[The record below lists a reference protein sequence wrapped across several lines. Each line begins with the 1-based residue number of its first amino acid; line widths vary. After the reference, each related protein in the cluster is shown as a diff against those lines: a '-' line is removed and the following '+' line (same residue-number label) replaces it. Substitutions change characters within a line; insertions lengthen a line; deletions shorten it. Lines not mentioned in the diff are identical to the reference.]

1 MSLQQLPD
9 YNPNEERVQQSM
21 ANLQLS
27 PIPAGILPG
36 HPSHVNVQQFQIA
49 QMQSGAIRK
58 NLDVNLESRQPTA
71 DDGATSDHT
80 RQDGNVET
88 QMEHRLRSTIAREG
102 ALAESTMKDVSEMNI
117 KSNEINDL
125 ANKTGSQFSG
135 LPKPPNLS
143 MDFKLKKQ
151 ETMQEQYESN
161 DS

>member
-1 MSLQQLPD
+1 
-9 YNPNEERVQQSM
+9 
-21 ANLQLS
+21 
-27 PIPAGILPG
+27 
-36 HPSHVNVQQFQIA
+36 
-49 QMQSGAIRK
+49 MQNNAIRK

-88 QMEHRLRSTIAREG
+88 QMEHRLRSTIVREG
-102 ALAESTMKDVSEMNI
+102 PLAESTMKDVSEMNI
-117 KSNEINDL
+117 KSNDIHNI